1 MQSVHNI
8 HRHFIVRT
16 LRQKRKKCKF
26 RLGWLER
33 LGLKRVKW
41 LYNSTNCVIYIAVK
55 KSNAANR
62 HMSDIFF
69 SACQRVS
76 EEMEQREVPF
86 DSVNS
91 PL

>member
-1 MQSVHNI
+1 MS
-8 HRHFIVRT
+8 
-16 LRQKRKKCKF
+16 KC
-26 RLGWLER
+26 
-33 LGLKRVKW
+33 LGLKLVKW

-55 KSNAANR
+55 KSNVANR

-69 SACQRVS
+69 SACQHVS

-86 DSVNS
+86 DYVNS